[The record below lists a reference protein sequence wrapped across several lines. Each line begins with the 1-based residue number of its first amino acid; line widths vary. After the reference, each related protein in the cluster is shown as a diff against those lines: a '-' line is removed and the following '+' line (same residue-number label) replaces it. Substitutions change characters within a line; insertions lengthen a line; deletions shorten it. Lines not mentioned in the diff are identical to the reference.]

1 MAHAADT
8 IVFLGPTL
16 PVDAARARLD
26 AEYLPP
32 ARMGDVYRL
41 LSQRVRRIVLIDG
54 VFHGVPSV
62 WHRELV
68 EAMADGIEV
77 IGASSMGALRAS
89 ELARYG
95 MRGIG
100 EVFAWYRDGVIDGDD
115 EVALVHGEQDHGF
128 RPLSTPLVNLRAT
141 LRVLKTSGQITPA
154 EHVAVIEWLKA
165 QPYSARSLRALTSCP
180 IVRAWPEA
188 RATAVLTAAVERFV
202 DIKRDDAIAALTF
215 AATTPPAGI
224 VRALPDA
231 DRAERVMWQIG
242 RSLRGTL
249 PMAEGPIAGQQLVA
263 SLGIADRFAIE
274 RDLARRAF
282 LVAWAQLRGVTAPE
296 TPAPTQDADWLDARG
311 LTAAAYDRLIAQRR
325 LADWLCASG
334 PSVFGLPSSPDPA
347 DAFIADWGRAH
358 GVSIDNASSAEAL
371 SHWMSE
377 HGPEYFG
384 LPFHADAAIA
394 DHVRLTGDAR
404 GLPQGGA
411 S

>member
-1 MAHAADT
+1 
-8 IVFLGPTL
+8 
-16 PVDAARARLD
+16 
-26 AEYLPP
+26 
-32 ARMGDVYRL
+32 
-41 LSQRVRRIVLIDG
+41 
-54 VFHGVPSV
+54 
-62 WHRELV
+62 
-68 EAMADGIEV
+68 
-77 IGASSMGALRAS
+77 
-89 ELARYG
+89 
-95 MRGIG
+95 
-100 EVFAWYRDGVIDGDD
+100 
-115 EVALVHGEQDHGF
+115 
-128 RPLSTPLVNLRAT
+128 
-141 LRVLKTSGQITPA
+141 
-154 EHVAVIEWLKA
+154 
-165 QPYSARSLRALTSCP
+165 
-180 IVRAWPEA
+180 
-188 RATAVLTAAVERFV
+188 
-202 DIKRDDAIAALTF
+202 
-215 AATTPPAGI
+215 
-224 VRALPDA
+224 
-231 DRAERVMWQIG
+231 
-242 RSLRGTL
+242 
-249 PMAEGPIAGQQLVA
+249 VA

-358 GVSIDNASSAEAL
+358 GVSIDNASSAAAL